1 VIRRKHN
8 KGPQPTSRLTIN
20 GRIRLRRRWWHSPED
35 GSECPADALLS
46 PAEDG
51 VTRGVREMACR
62 MNRDSSSFDKAAE
75 DLARTAQVEMSGEQ
89 LRQVVQAEGRRVLAA
104 QESGELKPAFE
115 AKDCTV
121 EGSET
126 TRMYVGIDGVMVP
139 TITDA
144 EKVARRKKAL
154 EKRRTRGRKCKP
166 LSPRTKGTNNTYK
179 EFKTVTFY
187 SQDQSCRHVVLSKR
201 RRTDL
206 DRLVKR
212 EAERLGIAQAD
223 ERIANVDG
231 ATWIRHTLEG
241 LQHVMSLDAIGLD
254 FYHLSE
260 NVNKDRRL
268 VFGDKDED
276 GKAWMTDLMHTF
288 KHEGYEAAW
297 EKLCA
302 WRQSLKSP
310 RKRKA
315 ADRLLAYVVDRR
327 DMISYPEFLEKG
339 WDIGSGP
346 TESRCKVATSR
357 LKGSG
362 QRWNPA
368 NAEATAAF
376 NTLDHS
382 GQWQQHWKLPTP
394 TRT

>member
-1 VIRRKHN
+1 VIKRKRN
-8 KGPQPTSRLTIN
+8 KGRLPTSRLTIN
-20 GRIRLRRRWWHSPED
+20 GRIRLRRRWWHSPEH
-35 GSECPADALLS
+35 GSECPSDAFLS
-46 PAEDG
+46 SPEDG

-62 MNRDSSSFDKAAE
+62 TNRNSSSFEKAAE
-75 DLARTAQVEMSGEQ
+75 DLARTAQVTMCREQ
-89 LRQVVQAEGRRVLAA
+89 LRQIVEAEGRRVLAA
-104 QESGELKPAFE
+104 QESGALKPAFE
-115 AKDCTV
+115 AQDCTV
-121 EGSET
+121 EGSRT

-144 EKVARRKKAL
+144 EKVARRKKVL
-154 EKRRTRGRKCKP
+154 EKRRKRGRKCRP
-166 LSPRTKGTNNTYK
+166 LRPRTKGTDRAWK
-179 EFKTVTFY
+179 EFKTITFY
-187 SQDQSCRHVVLSKR
+187 SQDQSCRHVILSKR

-206 DRLVKR
+206 GRLVRR
-212 EAERLGIAQAD
+212 EAERVGIARAD

-231 ATWIRHTLEG
+231 ATWIRQTLEG
-241 LQHVMSLDAIGLD
+241 LQHVMNLDAVGLD

-260 NVNKDRRL
+260 NVHKDRRL
-268 VFGDKDED
+268 VFGEKDEA

-297 EKLCA
+297 GKLCT

-310 RKRKA
+310 KKRKA
-315 ADRLLAYVVDRR
+315 ADRLLTYVVERR
-327 DMISYPEFLEKG
+327 DMISYPEFLKKD

-357 LKGSG
+357 LKRAG

-376 NTLDHS
+376 TTLDHS
-382 GQWQQHWKLPTP
+382 GQWQQHWKLPVL